1 MAGNEIQLIFDFSLI
16 MIVASLIIVIFH
28 KLRQP
33 IILGYILAGI
43 IIGPH
48 FPYFSTVSNIQVIEG
63 LAELGIV
70 ILLFAL
76 GLTFSFSK
84 LRDVGWIASISGS
97 MVIII
102 MISIGYII
110 GLSFGWS
117 EIDSF
122 FLGSMIAISS
132 TAVITKD
139 ILDKNL
145 TNKKSSQIIF
155 GILIIEDIVAVIILT
170 VISGISITGEFSIQ
184 NLTLSMLYIGLF
196 IVSLITFGILLAPKI
211 IAQAAKTKSK
221 EILVITA
228 LGICFGFALFGFTL
242 GLSFAIGAFVI
253 GAVLGECPEGKELYK
268 SIEPIKDVFL
278 AIFFI
283 SIGMLIA
290 PNTLLDYW
298 FPIVVITI
306 VFVFAKMVLSGIGTF
321 FFGNSAR
328 TALNV
333 GITMGVLGEFSYLI
347 AREGSISGVMSE
359 YLFSTIVIAS
369 IFTLVINSYSK
380 KYSHSIANTLDKK
393 VPVSVKRWMAFITL
407 QLNIFKL
414 RMSTSKP
421 ISKKIKNYLK
431 DVILD
436 IGVIFIIILTL
447 KVVILYS
454 LPLLDFI
461 GLDKNLQSSFIIG
474 ISISAMV
481 LILSAFAALVRS
493 IFHIIENIV
502 LPIFSTS
509 PKQKLKSEIIAYQVF
524 RAVAFTLMIIIG
536 TFLIMFIVVIYI
548 PFQIYDLIIFLAMT
562 SLIFYIFYHSVNTF
576 NIKIKTALTLGFEDT
591 GFSKI
596 RGKEKYP
603 HRDVPFEELLRDG
616 DAIQRLVVD
625 EKSPYVGKFI
635 KNTNIRKRYKASVI
649 GIQRNKQMII
659 NPAPDEKLQERDVLI
674 LLITK
679 MHE

>member
-1 MAGNEIQLIFDFSLI
+1 VSGSEINLIIDFSLI

-33 IILGYILAGI
+33 LILGYILAGI

-48 FPYFSTVSNIQVIEG
+48 FPYFSTVSNIQMIEG

-97 MVIII
+97 LVIIL
-102 MISIGYII
+102 MIGIGYIL

-132 TAVITKD
+132 TAVITKE

-145 TNKKSSQIIF
+145 THKRSSQIIF
-155 GILIIEDIVAVIILT
+155 GILIIEDIAAVIILT
-170 VISGISITGEFSIQ
+170 VISGIAITGEFSIE
-184 NLTLSMLYIGLF
+184 NLTLSMLYIALF
-196 IVSLITFGILLAPKI
+196 ILTLIIFGILLAPKL

-228 LGICFGFALFGFTL
+228 LGICFGFAFFGYTL
-242 GLSFAIGAFVI
+242 GFSFAIGAFVI
-253 GAVLGECPEGKELYK
+253 GAVLGDCPEGKELYK
-268 SIEPIKDVFL
+268 NVEPLKDVFL

-290 PNTLLDYW
+290 PDAILVYW
-298 FPIVVITI
+298 LPIVIITFIFI
-306 VFVFAKMVLSGIGTF
+306 VAKMALSGIGTF

-347 AREGSISGVMSE
+347 AREGNNSGVMSDF
-359 YLFSTIVIAS
+359 LFPTIVTAS
-369 IFTLVINSYSK
+369 IFTLVINTYISK
-380 KYSHSIANTLDKK
+380 HSHSIANTLDKK

-407 QLNIFKL
+407 QLNYFKL
-414 RMSTSKP
+414 RISTSKP
-421 ISKKIKNYLK
+421 ISKRIKRYLK
-431 DVILD
+431 EVILNV
-436 IGVIFIIILTL
+436 GVIFIIILTL
-447 KVVILYS
+447 KFVVLYS
-454 LPLLDFI
+454 LPLLEFI
-461 GLDKNLQSSFIIG
+461 GLDNNFQSSFIIL
-474 ISISAMV
+474 ISIFAMV
-481 LILSAFAALVRS
+481 LILSAFTAMVRS
-493 IFHIIENIV
+493 IFHIIENIA

-509 PKQKLKSEIIAYQVF
+509 PKKRLKSEIIAYQIF

-536 TFLIMFIVVIYI
+536 TFLVVFIIVIYI

-562 SLIFYIFYHSVNTF
+562 SLVLYIFFHSVDTF
-576 NIKIKTALTLGFEDT
+576 NIKIKTALTMGFEDT
-591 GFSKI
+591 GFSKK
-596 RGKEKYP
+596 RETEKYP
-603 HRDVPFEELLRDG
+603 HRDVPFEKLLRDG
-616 DAIQRLVVD
+616 DAIQRLIVD
-625 EKSPYVGKFI
+625 EKSPYAGKLI
-635 KNTNIRKRYKASVI
+635 KNTNIRKRYNASVI

-659 NPAPDEKLQERDVLI
+659 NPSPDEKLQEKDVLI

-679 MHE
+679 IHE